1 MNPFKH
7 FKTITNHKCLVM
19 KYCFEVGLYKQG
31 LLHDLSKYTWTEF
44 SVGAKYYQGT
54 RSPNNQERQEKG
66 YSAAW
71 LHHKGRNK
79 HHNEYWTDYGLDGS
93 KTLIPV
99 KMPINYVVEMFLDRI
114 AASQNYNKG
123 TYQDDFP
130 LQYYENGK
138 DGKLLHEDT
147 KKLLETLLHMLA
159 EKGQKATFQYI
170 KKEVLT
176 GKVSY

>member
-1 MNPFKH
+1 
-7 FKTITNHKCLVM
+7 
-19 KYCFEVGLYKQG
+19 
-31 LLHDLSKYTWTEF
+31 
-44 SVGAKYYQGT
+44 
-54 RSPNNQERQEKG
+54 
-66 YSAAW
+66 
-71 LHHKGRNK
+71 
-79 HHNEYWTDYGLDGS
+79 
-93 KTLIPV
+93 
-99 KMPINYVVEMFLDRI
+99 MPINYVVEMFLDRI

-159 EKGQKATFQYI
+159 EKGQRATFQYI